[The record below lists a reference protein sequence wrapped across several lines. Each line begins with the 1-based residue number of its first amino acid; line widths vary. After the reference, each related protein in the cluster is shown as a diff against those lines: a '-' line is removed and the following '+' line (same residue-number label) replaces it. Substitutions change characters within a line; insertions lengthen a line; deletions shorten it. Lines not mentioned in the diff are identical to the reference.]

1 MKVLLIAV
9 IAGCLLIPATA
20 SATGNHHDH
29 PGLCHKTGN
38 GSFVF
43 VPANNN
49 AFPAHL
55 AHHGDVISTNGK
67 CPYPPKPCPPPEE
80 VEVPVV
86 IEIPGPER
94 LVPVPGP
101 VQVVEV
107 PGATQTKTVVL
118 TPKRK
123 PMKCERRF
131 NSRGRL
137 VIVCKRKNPRPD
149 RGGVQGVTTQGTG
162 DPSHLTG

>member
-1 MKVLLIAV
+1 MKVLLSIAV
-9 IAGCLLIPATA
+9 LAGCLLIPATA
-20 SATGNHHDH
+20 SATGSHHDH
-29 PGLCHKTGN
+29 PGLCHKKGN
-38 GSFVF
+38 GSYVF
-43 VPANNN
+43 VPANTN

-55 AHHGDVISTNGK
+55 AHHGDVISSNGQ
-67 CPYPPKPCPPPEE
+67 CPTPPEPCPE
-80 VEVPVV
+80 VEVPTV

-118 TPKRK
+118 TPKRR

-137 VIVCKRKNPRPD
+137 VIVCKRKKN
-149 RGGVQGVTTQGTG
+149 RGAVQGVKTQGTAG
-162 DPSHLTG
+162 NPSHLAG